1 MLQFPPTIRLPLK
14 SELPKNT
21 GWINRWKK
29 SKQAL
34 IVPGY
39 NIQDNVTGNDI
50 PFRFYTQIN
59 VNYGDLWALL
69 MDLADELPEE
79 VSLMYSLKD
88 DALQYSNYTSK
99 KELIHQLKPYQ
110 KELTQDPNLQWG
122 FFYQDENSLTELL
135 VAPCKYLQFWGN
147 HKPRFRAILEQYHL
161 KEIPDIAFID
171 EYPKVTLSLQSLDS
185 TVLSSEELIDR
196 LGTF

>member
-21 GWINRWKK
+21 GWLNRWKK
-29 SKQAL
+29 SKKAL

-39 NIQDNVTGNDI
+39 HMKVPVTGDV
-50 PFRFYTQIN
+50 PFRFYAQIN

-69 MDLADELPEE
+69 MDLVDELPEE
-79 VSLMYSLKD
+79 VSLMYGLED

-99 KELIHQLKPYQ
+99 QGLIHQLKPYQ
-110 KELTQDPNLQWG
+110 KELTQDPRLQWG
-122 FFYQDENSLTELL
+122 FFYQDEYSLTELL

-147 HKPRFRAILEQYHL
+147 HKAHFRVIAEQYQL

-171 EYPKVTLSLQSLDS
+171 EYPKVTLSPQSLDS